1 MFRCLPPAPPESG
14 RRAGEHPT
22 RMAGVFPCFSLCWIR
37 KNLKEGFLVLRLYS
51 GLRGFDQGCTRNI
64 TFPQKPSRSLVGGF
78 TEPPWRAM
86 AEPSPRD
93 SPWPESRPRPG
104 RVLGCCS

>member
-1 MFRCLPPAPPESG
+1 MSCCLPQAPPEPD
-14 RRAGEHPT
+14 RRAGEHSTGRQASFPGFPS
-22 RMAGVFPCFSLCWIR
+22 AGSER
-37 KNLKEGFLVLRLYS
+37 FLVPRLYS

-64 TFPQKPSRSLVGGF
+64 TFPQKPSWSLVGGF

-86 AEPSPRD
+86 AEPSLRD
-93 SPWPESRPRPG
+93 SPWPESRTRPG